1 MIDRL
6 QSRKQLQTVG
16 TRKHRRWSLPERMNG
31 QYWRIARRRR
41 VLTYLSQAFRDN
53 LIISAFQYEMTITD
67 LTRLRRAVEH
77 AYHFYSTLDEDGMK
91 RIQPWG
97 AITKLAD
104 FEAQITELLLYVI
117 VMQQA
122 ADQEQVFIRVQV
134 HLIIRQLFPVLLTS
148 FEDLVGQLGALPGKA
163 QAMEE
168 TRQ

>member
-77 AYHFYSTLDEDGMK
+77 AYHFYSTLDPENMK

-97 AITKLAD
+97 AITKL
-104 FEAQITELLLYVI
+104 
-117 VMQQA
+117 
-122 ADQEQVFIRVQV
+122 
-134 HLIIRQLFPVLLTS
+134 
-148 FEDLVGQLGALPGKA
+148 
-163 QAMEE
+163 
-168 TRQ
+168 

>member
-6 QSRKQLQTVG
+6 QVPTLPRSQGPR
-16 TRKHRRWSLPERMNG
+16 RRWSLRARMNG

-41 VLTYLSQAFRDN
+41 ALRFLCGIFREG
-53 LIISAFQYEMTITD
+53 LIISAFQYEMAITD
-67 LTRLRRAVEH
+67 LIRLRRAVEH
-77 AYHFYSTLDEDGMK
+77 AHHFYSTLDPEKMM

-122 ADQEQVFIRVQV
+122 SDQDQVLIRVQV
-134 HLIIRQLFPVLLTS
+134 HLIIRQLFPVLLNS
-148 FEDLVGQLGALPGKA
+148 FEDLASQLEALLLKVEVA
-163 QAMEE
+163 
-168 TRQ
+168 R